1 MRHSSAATKVLHG
14 RAIQPVATIH
24 AERLHVIGYLFQYVA
39 NQDIVSLE
47 EKKKTFTLMFPSSIP
62 VCCSENVFKAHIKLY
77 LHSNNLSSSV
87 QNDLPDTRQT
97 G

>member
-1 MRHSSAATKVLHG
+1 MRHSSAAAKVLHG
-14 RAIQPVATIH
+14 SAIQPVAAIH

-47 EKKKTFTLMFPSSIP
+47 GKKQTYNLMFPSNIP
-62 VCCSENVFKAHIKLY
+62 LCCSGKAHIVVYTFMHLKINRKL
-77 LHSNNLSSSV
+77 
-87 QNDLPDTRQT
+87 